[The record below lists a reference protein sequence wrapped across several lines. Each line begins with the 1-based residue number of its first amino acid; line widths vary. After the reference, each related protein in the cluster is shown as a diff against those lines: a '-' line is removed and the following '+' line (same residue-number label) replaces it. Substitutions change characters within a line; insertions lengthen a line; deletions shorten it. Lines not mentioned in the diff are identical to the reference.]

1 MLREWIA
8 DHRVSV
14 AVTLGALYVAWWAC
28 FYALMRAESDATER
42 VAALRWQNSHLID
55 KLAAQMGHHANHQEG
70 SE

>member
-42 VAALRWQNSHLID
+42 LQALRWQNSHLID
-55 KLAAQMGHHANHQEG
+55 KLAAHVGAHGPPSGGAE
-70 SE
+70 